1 MDRGKQRETSFTS
14 DHPGD
19 TPMVAKP
26 ERSPLPTSGVGQKL
40 RLRRRV
46 RRMSLNEVA
55 ERSGLSIGLVSQ
67 IERGIST
74 PTIRSLTQI
83 CQALEMPMRWLFEG
97 EDAEG
102 GGDANVVVKVDRR
115 RFMDLGSKGMVK
127 ELMSPDSI
135 PGIQMMR
142 IVIQPGGSSGESPYN
157 HPNGAKCG
165 TVVAGRFGLE
175 VDERE
180 YILELGDSFAF
191 NATSRHRFWCVGSK
205 PCEVIWVVTPAVY

>member
-1 MDRGKQRETSFTS
+1 
-14 DHPGD
+14 
-19 TPMVAKP
+19 
-26 ERSPLPTSGVGQKL
+26 
-40 RLRRRV
+40 
-46 RRMSLNEVA
+46 
-55 ERSGLSIGLVSQ
+55 
-67 IERGIST
+67 
-74 PTIRSLTQI
+74 
-83 CQALEMPMRWLFEG
+83 
-97 EDAEG
+97 
-102 GGDANVVVKVDRR
+102 
-115 RFMDLGSKGMVK
+115 MVK